1 MAGKELG
8 VAVIGSGRMGTLRA
22 NLVSTYPSTRFVGV
36 ADVSDD
42 AAQKLGKSV
51 NANVI
56 TTDID
61 APDPSSGRQFGH
73 RVDAGGTA
81 PRRGDQGTQGRQAVL
96 VEKPIAV
103 TLEDADE

>member
-1 MAGKELG
+1 MAGKESG

-36 ADVSDD
+36 ADIADD

-61 APDPSSGRQFGH
+61 ALIHHPDVNSVIASTPEGLH
-73 RVDAGGTA
+73 RDAAIKALRAGKS
-81 PRRGDQGTQGRQAVL
+81 VL
-96 VEKPIAV
+96 VEKDRKSV
-103 TLEDADE
+103 V